1 MTVDPVMENILTS
14 CNAIAA
20 DRYRVEPFWYV
31 LTGLV
36 AAVSVM
42 PVPPLPYSYAPIDE
56 VPSVERSTPRWSNIS
71 LSRNSIVLSTSPF
84 NNFSS
89 NCDAGSTLIAFDPK
103 KRLFTLTV
111 SIEPPFKAKTGTISP
126 STILLSSMLPSN
138 RIDASAEVPKISVSA
153 GVIPMLSVLE
163 KIL

>member
-1 MTVDPVMENILTS
+1 MKINRIVKLKLVDARLYFVSLIVGL
-14 CNAIAA
+14 
-20 DRYRVEPFWYV
+20 

-103 KRLFTLTV
+103 KRLF
-111 SIEPPFKAKTGTISP
+111 IIS
-126 STILLSSMLPSN
+126 LLYVL
-138 RIDASAEVPKISVSA
+138 A
-153 GVIPMLSVLE
+153 GRFMRHVRPAALIG
-163 KIL
+163 

>member
-111 SIEPPFKAKTGTISP
+111 SIEPPFKAKTGTMNR
-126 STILLSSMLPSN
+126 LRFLKYRFLP
-138 RIDASAEVPKISVSA
+138 
-153 GVIPMLSVLE
+153 VLYRCYRYS
-163 KIL
+163 KRYYSR